1 MRGLGASRKKP
12 HTSLSNIFPNPTC
25 KLCENLESTVVVNLA
40 FVRISATKKAG
51 SERLSGR
58 GDYPNATGKNKT
70 DVAENNDHIGE
81 TGIVW
86 TPRTTQYIAPTKTCM
101 RGLGASRKGPHTS
114 LTHIF
119 PKPTCILCE
128 NRESTAVVDL
138 AFVRVGANKKAG
150 AERLSGRGDYP
161 NATGKNKIDVAE
173 NNDHIGETGIVWTPR
188 TTQYIAPT
196 KTCMR
201 GLGASRKGPHT
212 FLSDKFIK
220 PTCILCDN
228 RESTVVVKL
237 SIVRVSATKK
247 AGLERLSGQGDYP
260 KAT

>member
-1 MRGLGASRKKP
+1 MRGLGASRKGP

-25 KLCENLESTVVVNLA
+25 KLCENRGSTAIVNLA
-40 FVRISATKKAG
+40 FVRVSATKKAG
-51 SERLSGR
+51 AKRRSGQ

-70 DVAENNDHIGE
+70 DVAENSDHIGE

-86 TPRTTQYIAPTKTCM
+86 TPRTTRYIAPTKTCM
-101 RGLGASRKGPHTS
+101 RGLGASRKAPHTS
-114 LTHIF
+114 LSNIF
-119 PKPTCILCE
+119 LKPTCILCE
-128 NRESTAVVDL
+128 NRESTVVVNL
-138 AFVRVGANKKAG
+138 AIVRVSATKKAKL
-150 AERLSGRGDYP
+150 ERLSGQGDYP
-161 NATGKNKIDVAE
+161 KATGKNNTDVAE
-173 NNDHIGETGIVWTPR
+173 NNDRLGETGIVWTPQ

-237 SIVRVSATKK
+237 SFVRVSATKK